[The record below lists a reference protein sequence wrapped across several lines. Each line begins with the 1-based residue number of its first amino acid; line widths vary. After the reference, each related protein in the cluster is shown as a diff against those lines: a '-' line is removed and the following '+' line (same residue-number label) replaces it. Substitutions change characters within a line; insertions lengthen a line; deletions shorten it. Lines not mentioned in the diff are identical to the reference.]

1 MRIEV
6 PLGGYAPR
14 LTTRQVFRSRSS
26 LLLRGLVSRNSQSAT
41 FALRIGFS
49 AATAVLVLVGASLNV
64 TGRSGAAAFFAVVA
78 GLLGL
83 AAGALNTN
91 WQASVPLG
99 GAALLLMLV
108 SAQFNLRDG
117 NLVIQIAG
125 LVLLGLG
132 GFVGSIAYRSL
143 SGAIERHV
151 DDLEGLRTQ
160 LEHKHR
166 AFLAATS
173 DANDVKRPGDVAAFA
188 NIAQQ
193 AGADFACYYAS
204 SADGKQFVPQPP
216 GIGLE
221 RLHPQPVLRGVEGV
235 GPLLNAIESG
245 TAYVGSDQT
254 GLTELVNYLPEDL
267 HVASLMAVPMHIGDQ
282 VGGFILLGKKSE
294 DFDDDDK
301 RLAVTLTLRA
311 GAQLASAHAVAIS
324 RRESARYTLMNELI
338 KEASGKTM
346 EATLQLV
353 LEKGKQVIGYN
364 AGAAVLFQ
372 PDDTYVALG
381 AAADSARIEG
391 PLAKVRN
398 GESVLRSLI
407 TEDEHIYSGLQPD
420 RKGGAVNE
428 ALTPIHGT
436 GGVIGAL
443 CLGRNSTTSFMQRDV
458 AALDEL
464 GSMAGVVLENSR
476 ILQAVTGQASK
487 LDTAL
492 DALGEISQALTTVTQ
507 GSKVLEQKT
516 LETAVRVTM
525 STAGLLTRTTPEE
538 MQKVIM
544 SLGFPAEVDELV
556 FQNGQGIV
564 GAVMLSAR
572 ATAVPDIS
580 ASFDMGNPPDLASY
594 GLESAICM
602 PMLEDGR
609 LWGTLSV
616 FDAKKREWTT
626 NDQRVLATLGNQGVV
641 AVRNAELYDNNQR
654 SIWELKNLQEAL
666 QAATSTLDLN
676 QVLEQVL
683 AGAAKASSAQI
694 GCLAL
699 EDSGMLVLKGGFGT
713 DSTTAERLALGLGG
727 EICRDVMSTGT
738 PVMQAMEHET
748 KTDSPLNPRAVLC
761 VPITLRGKPQGVLF
775 LANYQVGHIF
785 TDDHRNLVTELA
797 AQAAVAID
805 NARLFKDREEVII
818 ASLEA
823 LANAV
828 DARDPYTRGHSE
840 RVTQYSLMIARQ
852 MKYAPKDPGAWLRL
866 ERGGRL
872 HDIGKIG
879 VPDAILQKTGK
890 LTDDEFEKMKEHTVV
905 GFNILSGL
913 KMLTDE
919 LVIVRSHHER
929 FDGKG
934 YPDRKM
940 PDELP
945 MFAWIVSAADAIDA
959 MTSNRPYR
967 RGMTL
972 QIAVDQVRTGA
983 GTHFHPDVAE
993 AVLDAVHNGTLNL
1006 IAEKSMY
1013 DDAPP
1018 IGAFENPTT

>member
-1 MRIEV
+1 
-6 PLGGYAPR
+6 
-14 LTTRQVFRSRSS
+14 
-26 LLLRGLVSRNSQSAT
+26 
-41 FALRIGFS
+41 
-49 AATAVLVLVGASLNV
+49 
-64 TGRSGAAAFFAVVA
+64 
-78 GLLGL
+78 
-83 AAGALNTN
+83 
-91 WQASVPLG
+91 
-99 GAALLLMLV
+99 
-108 SAQFNLRDG
+108 
-117 NLVIQIAG
+117 
-125 LVLLGLG
+125 
-132 GFVGSIAYRSL
+132 
-143 SGAIERHV
+143 
-151 DDLEGLRTQ
+151 
-160 LEHKHR
+160 
-166 AFLAATS
+166 
-173 DANDVKRPGDVAAFA
+173 
-188 NIAQQ
+188 
-193 AGADFACYYAS
+193 
-204 SADGKQFVPQPP
+204 
-216 GIGLE
+216 
-221 RLHPQPVLRGVEGV
+221 
-235 GPLLNAIESG
+235 
-245 TAYVGSDQT
+245 
-254 GLTELVNYLPEDL
+254 
-267 HVASLMAVPMHIGDQ
+267 
-282 VGGFILLGKKSE
+282 
-294 DFDDDDK
+294 
-301 RLAVTLTLRA
+301 
-311 GAQLASAHAVAIS
+311 
-324 RRESARYTLMNELI
+324 
-338 KEASGKTM
+338 
-346 EATLQLV
+346 
-353 LEKGKQVIGYN
+353 
-364 AGAAVLFQ
+364 
-372 PDDTYVALG
+372 
-381 AAADSARIEG
+381 
-391 PLAKVRN
+391 
-398 GESVLRSLI
+398 
-407 TEDEHIYSGLQPD
+407 
-420 RKGGAVNE
+420 
-428 ALTPIHGT
+428 
-436 GGVIGAL
+436 
-443 CLGRNSTTSFMQRDV
+443 MQRDV

-476 ILQAVTGQASK
+476 ILQAVTGQASSRG
-487 LDTAL
+487 TAL
-492 DALGEISQALTTVTQ
+492 DTLGEVSQALTTVTQ
-507 GSKVLEQKT
+507 GSDALKLKT
-516 LETAVRVTM
+516 LEAAVRVTM
-525 STAGLLTRTTPEE
+525 GTAGLLTHTTFPERR
-538 MQKVIM
+538 QKVIK
-544 SLGFPAEVDELV
+544 SLGFPAEVDSLE

-564 GAVMLSAR
+564 GAVMLSLR
-572 ATAVPDIS
+572 ATAVADVS
-580 ASFDMGNPPDLASY
+580 ASFDLSSPPDLTAY
-594 GLESAICM
+594 GLQAAICA
-602 PMLEDGR
+602 PMLEDGE
-609 LWGTLSV
+609 LWGTISV
-616 FDAKKREWTT
+616 FDVKKHEWTGD
-626 NDQRVLATLGNQGVV
+626 DQRVLATLGNQGVV
-641 AVRNAELYDNNQR
+641 AVRNAELYDDNQR
-654 SIWELKNLQEAL
+654 SIRWLTNLHEAL

-676 QVLEQVL
+676 EVLEQVL

-699 EDSGMLVLKGGFGT
+699 EDSGILVLKGGFGT

-761 VPITLRGKPQGVLF
+761 VPVTLRGKPQGVLF

-890 LTDDEFEKMKEHTVV
+890 LTDDEFAKMKEHTVV

-993 AVLDAVHNGTLNL
+993 AVLDAVHNGSLNL

-1013 DDAPP
+1013 DDAPT
-1018 IGAFENPTT
+1018 IGAFENPTG